1 MIGIII
7 QARTGSTRYPNKVI
21 KKIHGDKNILDYLIE
36 NLKTLNQRIIVATT
50 NKTQDDIIVE
60 VARKN
65 SVDYY
70 RGDEENVLMRYI
82 NSAKQYGISKI
93 IRITGDNV
101 FIQPELIKP
110 FLHITNDKIDYAT
123 YKINNK
129 IKKT

>member
-110 FLHITNDKIDYAT
+110 FLHITNAR
-123 YKINNK
+123 
-129 IKKT
+129 